1 MTQSGHRK
9 TNRPYRWGII
19 GTGDISAR
27 FAPDLQVVTSG
38 AVRGVWGRSKESADA
53 FAESHGVAFATDSR
67 EELLQRE
74 DIDIVYIAT
83 PADTHLAIALESL
96 AAGKHVL
103 IEKPMALDAAGVE
116 QIFAK
121 AREAG
126 LFAMEGMWMRFNP
139 LHVELRDRIRDG
151 LIGEPRSVRASFGTP
166 FQARGNRLTPAQG
179 GSILLDRGIYPV
191 TLAHWFLGE
200 PTAVHATGTIV
211 DNVDIAGHV
220 TLEYPDGRFAH
231 LAWSG
236 LEFLDLSA
244 AVSGSRGWVVADPMF
259 WAGTSARLH
268 AGSVERVFHEPEIVE
283 HPRKG
288 NGFRPMISA
297 VVEALDAGWIEHPW
311 HAMENTLAVARTLDR
326 IRASIGG
333 AN

>member
-1 MTQSGHRK
+1 MHA
-9 TNRPYRWGII
+9 WGII

-27 FAPDLQVVTSG
+27 FAPDLQAVTSG
-38 AVRGVWGRSKESADA
+38 AVRGVWGRSQERADA
-53 FAESHGVAFATDSR
+53 FAEAHGIAFATDSR
-67 EELLQRE
+67 EVLLARD

-83 PADTHLAIALESL
+83 PAHTHLAIALEAL
-96 AAGKHVL
+96 EAGKHVL
-103 IEKPMALDAAGVE
+103 VEKPMALDAGEVE

-121 AREAG
+121 ARDLG

-166 FQARGNRLTPAQG
+166 FQARENRLTPAQG

-200 PTAVHATGTIV
+200 PAAVHGTGVIA
-211 DNVDIAGHV
+211 DGVDIAGHV

-236 LEFLDLSA
+236 IEFLDLSA
-244 AVSGSRGWVVADPMF
+244 AVSGSQGWVVADPMF

-268 AGSVERVFHEPEIVE
+268 AGSMERVFHEPEVVE
-283 HPRKG
+283 HPREG
-288 NGFRPMISA
+288 NGFRPMIAA
-297 VVEALDAGWIEHPW
+297 VVEALGAGWREHPW
-311 HAMENTLAVARTLDR
+311 HTAEDTIVIARTLDR
-326 IRASIGG
+326 IRASIES
-333 AN
+333 AS